1 MPTRRRP
8 LCIIIAGPNGA
19 DKTSFAHQFLQKDA
33 DVVHFVNADSIAAGL
48 SPLQPGLAAMP
59 AGRLY
64 LAEIDRGDSP
74 RLLEV
79 KP

>member
-1 MPTRRRP
+1 MPARRWP

-19 DKTSFAHQFLQKDA
+19 GKTTFAHQFLQKKDA

-74 RLLEV
+74 
-79 KP
+79 